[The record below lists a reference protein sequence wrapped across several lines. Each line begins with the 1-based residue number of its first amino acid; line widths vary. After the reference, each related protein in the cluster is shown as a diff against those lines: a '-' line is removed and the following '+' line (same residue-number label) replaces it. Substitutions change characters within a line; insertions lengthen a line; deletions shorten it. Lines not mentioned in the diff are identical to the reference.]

1 MDNNELKIK
10 STDVSR
16 RIELGRQK
24 GEDVSALLKEKMEL
38 LQIGYKKL
46 SEQLTDDK
54 YEKNP
59 RKYSTLLAFQNNIKN
74 IQEELNIPT
83 NETNQEINNIHQ
95 MMEKVG
101 LAWLLQK

>member
-10 STDVSR
+10 STEVSR

-24 GEDVSALLKEKMEL
+24 GEDVSPLLKEKMEL
-38 LQIGYKKL
+38 LKIGYKKL

-59 RKYSTLLAFQNNIKN
+59 RKYSTLLAYQNNIKN
-74 IQEELNIPT
+74 IQEELKIST
-83 NETNQEINNIHQ
+83 DKTNQEISNIHQ
-95 MMEKVG
+95 MMEKAG